1 MGFLRSEEEVD
12 KMIEEMKRK
21 SKSKYLT
28 QGVVFNRESK
38 HQMAMLKFVLMRA
51 SSFSGYVK
59 ELIAEKM
66 EISIPVE
73 SNNSPITF
81 EPIQMIESKKSDPIR
96 IIETVEKKDTG
107 NFLL

>member
-1 MGFLRSEEEVD
+1 
-12 KMIEEMKRK
+12 
-21 SKSKYLT
+21 
-28 QGVVFNRESK
+28 
-38 HQMAMLKFVLMRA
+38 MRA

-107 NFLL
+107 NFLLQNFKQFKYDNQNYMVQFNVDEYNSKLIETVQKHSM